1 MIITAPSM
9 LKTNVVPIARTIE
22 SRLSDNASAESEASV
37 FDAPVTSAA
46 FVPLE
51 PVVVDGEEP

>member
-1 MIITAPSM
+1 M